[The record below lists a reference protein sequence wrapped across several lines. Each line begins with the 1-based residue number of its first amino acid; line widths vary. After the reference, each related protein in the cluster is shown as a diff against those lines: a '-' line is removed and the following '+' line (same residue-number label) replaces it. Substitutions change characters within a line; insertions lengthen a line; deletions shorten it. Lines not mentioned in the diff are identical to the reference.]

1 MTNLA
6 RSLFEE
12 YKDYGSAIE
21 LAVDEAIRTR
31 SLTWYDILNGYADQ
45 GLTTP
50 LEPAYYTEA
59 LISLYE
65 IDKATFER
73 LAASFWESYKELPF
87 HFSWLIEF
95 DRIVKTLKIERE
107 YQWHLLSAYFQESY
121 FGLINGQFLIEEI
134 AGLVSNLLENWLAVT
149 DSKHELVAATA
160 VCSWNE
166 MFPSSIRPEVLEE
179 AEQLSKRAVTQE
191 DGLEQALKLFE
202 SMQKWAEAK
211 ELSVS
216 SRLKW
221 QSNSCLILRTII
233 YSLPGHLAA
242 EKEPCLI
249 PFLKTS

>member
-1 MTNLA
+1 MTEEKDFIKKRYYEQLIVSHPHSNDSVKVLADAFLKEQKSEIAELSAIRYAQGEVYFHHKDYETAIFKWEKVDGELELWSKKNIADAYYELGLLANAKKRLSLNPNRQPHLEDRSIPPAFFSIYIEEGKPDEAVKIIKSVVASNPDYPNVTNLA

-95 DRIVKTLKIERE
+95 DRIVK
-107 YQWHLLSAYFQESY
+107 
-121 FGLINGQFLIEEI
+121 
-134 AGLVSNLLENWLAVT
+134 
-149 DSKHELVAATA
+149 
-160 VCSWNE
+160 
-166 MFPSSIRPEVLEE
+166 P
-179 AEQLSKRAVTQE
+179 
-191 DGLEQALKLFE
+191 
-202 SMQKWAEAK
+202 
-211 ELSVS
+211 
-216 SRLKW
+216 
-221 QSNSCLILRTII
+221 
-233 YSLPGHLAA
+233 
-242 EKEPCLI
+242 
-249 PFLKTS
+249 